1 MRAEPMSCLR
11 PTPERAASFASLPYD
26 VFDRRSAAA
35 YVEAHPDSFLAIDR
49 PETAFPP
56 DQDMY
61 APEVYAKA
69 AELLR
74 ARAQDGTLLR
84 DATPCYYVWRLEQG
98 GHAQTGIACACAVDE
113 YLDGTIRRHEG
124 TTAAKEADRIE
135 HIRATGAQTG
145 PIFLCYR
152 DNYAIDV
159 LVRAATQASP
169 LYDFTDGEG
178 VRQTMWRIARPAA
191 VEALRACFQTVPCA
205 YIADGHHRAAS
216 AVHLSLER
224 RRADGRPEG
233 ACAKGDERPYDLFL
247 SVLFPA
253 SQLRVLPYDRVL
265 FDTAGLTPEDLLRGL
280 DQAGFDLMGEGPSFA
295 VPGARHEFGLF
306 VGGSWHGLRLRDPE
320 TLPEGDPVAR
330 LDAGILQ
337 DRVLGPLL
345 GIDDP
350 RTSERIRFV
359 GGVEGTGRLE
369 ELAGA
374 GGAAFSLF
382 PTSVGELM
390 AVSDAGR
397 LMPPKSTW
405 FEPKLRSGLLIRRI

>member
-1 MRAEPMSCLR
+1 MRAEPMRVLR
-11 PTPERAASFASLPYD
+11 PTPERAAGFASLPYD
-26 VFDRRSAAA
+26 VFDRMGAAD
-35 YVEAHPDSFLAIDR
+35 YVAAHPDSFLAIDR
-49 PETAFPP
+49 PETSFPP
-56 DQDMY
+56 EQDMY
-61 APEVYAKA
+61 ASEVYARA
-69 AELLR
+69 AALLR
-74 ARAQDGTLLR
+74 ERAQDGTLLR
-84 DATPCYYVWRLEQG
+84 DAMPCYYVYRLEQD
-98 GHAQTGIACACAVDE
+98 GHAQTGVACACAVDE
-113 YLDGTIRRHEG
+113 YLDGTIRRHES
-124 TTAAKEADRIE
+124 TTAAKEADRVE
-135 HIRATGAQTG
+135 HIRATDAQTG

-152 DNYAIDV
+152 DSYAVDV
-159 LVRAATQASP
+159 LVHAATQATP
-169 LYDFTDGEG
+169 LYDFTDDEG

-233 ACAKGDERPYDLFL
+233 PCSEAEERPYDLFL

-253 SQLRVLPYDRVL
+253 SQLRILPYNRILLDL
-265 FDTAGLTPEDLLRGL
+265 AGLTPACLLQRLGE
-280 DQAGFDLMGEGPSFA
+280 AGFERMGEGPSFA
-295 VPGARHEFGLF
+295 TPGARHEFGLF

-320 TLPEGDPVAR
+320 SLPDDPVAR
-330 LDAGILQ
+330 LDAGLLQ
-337 DRVLGPLL
+337 DRVLGPIL

-359 GGVEGTGRLE
+359 GGVEGADRLE

-382 PTSVGELM
+382 PTSVDELM
-390 AVSDAGR
+390 AVSDAGL